1 MLRPWITISK
11 LVTRRIWA
19 LTAASNSSIADWA
32 CAAARRSC
40 ATSLTVAMAVWAS
53 LMRPVISERA
63 SAWCCATR
71 ASQSTMLPSIA
82 NSRASNTPMAALK
95 ITIATM

>member
-1 MLRPWITISK
+1 MG
-11 LVTRRIWA
+11 
-19 LTAASNSSIADWA
+19 
-32 CAAARRSC
+32 
-40 ATSLTVAMAVWAS
+40 VWAS